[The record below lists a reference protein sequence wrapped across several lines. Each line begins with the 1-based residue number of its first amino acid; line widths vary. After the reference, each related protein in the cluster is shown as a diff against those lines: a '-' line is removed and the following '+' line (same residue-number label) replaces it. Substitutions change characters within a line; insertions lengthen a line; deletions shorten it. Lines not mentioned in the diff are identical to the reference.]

1 MLAIKITKLFLRLLL
16 LIIISILL
24 IILSFYLLAP
34 VYKFEQP
41 KVFSGNQIYNP
52 YQNIDSAKWYKYNF
66 QVQSK
71 AWGGITD
78 GRLNSNELIDSIYQA
93 LSYDHVA
100 TSDYQKINRYNSEED
115 KYIPTY
121 EHGYGV
127 RKTHQVCLGASR
139 VLWLDYPFYQSI
151 HHKQNIINKLNKS
164 CELIALAHPL
174 LRNGY
179 TFEDLKYLSG
189 YQLMEVLN
197 NLRVSV
203 AHWDTALSNGHRI
216 YILAND
222 DAHDVSNSN
231 EVGRRF
237 TMINAKNQKREN
249 IINALNNGEA
259 YGMDFIRINDEP
271 MLDKFE
277 RSKNIPYLISA
288 KMIADTLKVT
298 VSQKADSI
306 RFVGQHGKRLFAST
320 DCISGQYRIQDSDT
334 YVRTEVYFDDGSI
347 MYLNPVTRHTD
358 INSIERQ
365 KLASLDNTR
374 TWLFRIGNILLLALL
389 FFIVYKKRSKS
400 KKSVK

>member
-16 LIIISILL
+16 LIILSILL

-41 KVFSGNQIYNP
+41 KVFSGNHIYNP
-52 YQNIDSAKWYKYNF
+52 YQNIDTVKWYKYNF

-78 GRLNSNELIDSIYQA
+78 GRLNSNELIDSIYKA
-93 LSYDHVA
+93 LSFDHVA
-100 TSDYQKINRYNSEED
+100 TSDYQKINRYNSEQD

-127 RKTHQVCLGASR
+127 RKTHQVCLGASQ

-151 HHKQNIINKLNKS
+151 HHKQNIINKLNKH

-249 IINALNNGEA
+249 IINALNNGVA

-288 KMIADTLKVT
+288 KMLADTFKVT

-358 INSIERQ
+358 INSIERHN
-365 KLASLDNTR
+365 LASLDITR
-374 TWLFRIGNILLLALL
+374 TWLFRIGNILLLAVL

>member
-1 MLAIKITKLFLRLLL
+1 
-16 LIIISILL
+16 
-24 IILSFYLLAP
+24 

-93 LSYDHVA
+93 LSFDHVA
-100 TSDYQKINRYNSEED
+100 TSDYQKINRYNSEQD

-249 IINALNNGEA
+249 IINALNNGVA

-288 KMIADTLKVT
+288 KMIADTFKVT

-365 KLASLDNTR
+365 KLASLDITR
-374 TWLFRIGNILLLALL
+374 TWLFRIGNILLLAVL